1 MSQAENFKE
10 QAQSQVRADGAYS
23 QASEFESIMNSA
35 IAALLQPAVGW
46 NFNSYCLAEG
56 QVPVLTL
63 YFADNSSVRLE
74 MTGLRFQLNLP
85 G

>member
-1 MSQAENFKE
+1 MSL
-10 QAQSQVRADGAYS
+10 AQEFQEKAKAQVLQDGAYS

-35 IAALLQPAVGW
+35 QAALQQPAVGW

-74 MTGLRFQLNLP
+74 MTGRRFQLNLP
-85 G
+85 E